1 LEKIICDKCDGKGII
16 HNKDSGYICPKCLGE
31 KELDWVENIVGK
43 DKSKFNGN
51 ITSSSVSYVGG
62 GGSGGASCTWNNT
75 QGFSIQCIG
84 GGGGGSNGV
93 NKQYVDDDNVKIK
106 IDSQYKQVIKDELLE
121 QIIDKMDE
129 MIKTR
134 VQIELIKRGIK

>member
-1 LEKIICDKCDGKGII
+1 MKCDRCNGIGTLS
-16 HNKDSGYICPKCLGE
+16 NKDITTVCPKCLGE

-43 DKSKFNGN
+43 DKPEFNGN
-51 ITSSSVSYVGG
+51 IASSSVSYVGG
-62 GGSGGASCTWNNT
+62 GGGGASYTWNNV
-75 QGFSIQCIG
+75 QGISVQCIG
-84 GGGGGSNGV
+84 GGGGGSNGA
-93 NKQYVDDDNVKIK
+93 NKQYVDDNVKIE